1 MRTGVVVA
9 CLMLLAPVTVLCG
22 ASGSGVIMDP
32 DMICQKNRRT
42 KGRLAQICRNET
54 GLLQEITKGVN
65 LGATECAYQFRN
77 RRWNCTTQRRSMR
90 KILMRD
96 TRETGFV
103 NAITAAGVTYTITR
117 ACTSGLLLECSCEK
131 GAPRPRRRGAASVTS
146 PAVPSPEGGGAEQW
160 QWGGCSD
167 NVRFGLK
174 KSREFMDS
182 RYRKRS
188 DIKTL
193 IKLHNHNV
201 GRLMIKNNMKMECKC
216 HGLSGSCTLQTCW
229 WRMPTFREVGDRLRD
244 RFEGAAKVIASN
256 DGESFM
262 PESTSIKKP
271 GKRDIIY
278 SEESPDF
285 CTPNMKTGS
294 LGTAGRQCN
303 ATSAG
308 TDSCD
313 QLCCRRGSIRRIVKE
328 SENCKCEFKWCCV
341 VTCEVC
347 YVKRDVHT
355 CL

>member
-1 MRTGVVVA
+1 MRPVVIAA
-9 CLMLLAPVTVLCG
+9 CLLLLAPITDSWW
-22 ASGSGVIMDP
+22 ASGSAVILDP
-32 DMICQKNRRT
+32 RMVCKKNRRT
-42 KGRLAQICRNET
+42 RGRLAQICRNET
-54 GLLQEITKGVN
+54 GLVKEITKGVT
-65 LGATECAYQFRN
+65 LGATECAHQFRS

-103 NAITAAGVTYTITR
+103 NAITAAGVTFSITR
-117 ACTSGLLLECSCEK
+117 ACTAGSLLECSCEK
-131 GAPRPRRRGAASVTS
+131 GIPKPRRGHDPVDPPPTQESKNK
-146 PAVPSPEGGGAEQW
+146 W

-193 IKLHNHNV
+193 IKLHNHNA
-201 GRLMIKNNMKMECKC
+201 GRLAIKNNMKIECKC
-216 HGLSGSCTLQTCW
+216 HGLSGSCTLRTCW

-256 DGESFM
+256 DGDSFM
-262 PESTSIKKP
+262 PESPSIKKP
-271 GKRDIIY
+271 GKKDIIY

-285 CTPNMKTGS
+285 CAPNLKTGS
-294 LGTAGRQCN
+294 LGTQGRQCN
-303 ATSAG
+303 ISSAG
-308 TDSCD
+308 TDGCD
-313 QLCCRRGSIRRIVKE
+313 QMCCRRGYVETTINE
-328 SENCKCEFKWCCV
+328 TENCNCQFKWCCEV
-341 VTCEVC
+341 ICETCN
-347 YVKRDVHT
+347 VKRNIQT